1 MNPTEE
7 IRKLANSLRKRES
20 NIRTANKKSYY
31 GDYPEQ
37 SDSDEETQKRFN
49 SFVQWTTSDGDTFFP
64 AGRVAKQLPPGY
76 YDIGQTMTGEIYFK
90 KKQAKAEQLLRF
102 PDSASDKVIAN
113 IESFW
118 DLEDKF
124 VAAGIPYRRG
134 IALYGPPGSGKT
146 CILRIAID
154 NLVNKRAGVVVDFP
168 GPHLMHESYRV
179 LRQIHANMPLVVLME
194 DLDSILD
201 RHMESDVLNLL
212 DGVTDIRKA
221 VFLATTNYPERL
233 GSRILNR
240 PSRFDQK
247 YYVGMPNREA
257 REMYLR
263 TKLDDEK
270 EIQKWADDTEDF
282 SIAHLKELFVA
293 NKIFGD
299 DYTEALNVLT
309 EMSSTPSS
317 KLFDRYDIKMGEEP
331 VKARGANRYMTV
343 KDLEKFQD
351 NSWSMFG
358 SGEPYKMAKKA
369 FSERKR

>member
-1 MNPTEE
+1 MDIVGE
-7 IRKLANSLRKRES
+7 ITKLTSCLRKREHNTRIAKRKPKRKAYFDS
-20 NIRTANKKSYY
+20 
-31 GDYPEQ
+31 PEE
-37 SDSDEETQKRFN
+37 SADEETEKRFN

-76 YDIGQTMTGEIYFK
+76 YEVGQTMDGAIYFK
-90 KKQAKAEQLLRF
+90 RKQAKAEQLLRF

-154 NLVNKRAGVVVDFP
+154 NLTNKRNGVVIDFP
-168 GPHLMHESYRV
+168 IPHLMQEAYRV

-194 DLDSILD
+194 DLDSILN

-212 DGVTDIRKA
+212 DGVTDIRKV

-263 TKLDDEK
+263 TKLDDEQ
-270 EIQKWADDTEDF
+270 EIQKWADDTKDF

-299 DYTEALNVLT
+299 SYNNALAVLK
-309 EMSSTPSS
+309 EMSTTPSS
-317 KLFDRYDIKMGEEP
+317 ELFDNYAIKEKEEK
-331 VKARGANRYMTV
+331 V
-343 KDLEKFQD
+343 
-351 NSWSMFG
+351 WSMFG
-358 SGEPYKMAKKA
+358 SGEPYKIAKKVL
-369 FSERKR
+369 SRRS